1 MDSTANPVRVELFV
15 RSLCPKDAT
24 QQQHYVLDRLQ
35 ALEDAGRIEDLSIL
49 IWGRRIEP
57 RLAQRTAEGRH
68 LLERLSMFEQWERD
82 SDASLDAF
90 DWEHPLTNMVSD
102 DSVSVIT
109 LPTLA
114 LAEYVDGDLQH
125 VAPCTRDGTVH
136 RVADRVNRLADTAD
150 LADTLEHEHTVV
162 Q

>member
-1 MDSTANPVRVELFV
+1 MDPTANPDRVELFV
-15 RSLCPKDAT
+15 RSLCPEDAT
-24 QQQHYVLDRLQ
+24 HQQNYVLDQLQ

-68 LLERLSMFEQWERD
+68 LLDRLSAFEQWERE

-90 DWEHPLTNMVSD
+90 DWQRPVTNMVSD
-102 DSVSVIT
+102 ESVSVIT

-114 LAEYVDGDLQH
+114 LAEYADGDLTH
-125 VAPCTRDGTVH
+125 VAPCRRDGTVH
-136 RVADRVNRLADTAD
+136 RVTDRISRLADTEHA
-150 LADTLEHEHTVV
+150 TNGPEHERTVV

>member
-15 RSLCPKDAT
+15 RSLCPEDAA
-24 QQQHYVLDRLQ
+24 QQQNYVLDRLQ

-68 LLERLSMFEQWERD
+68 LLERLSTFEQWERD

-90 DWEHPLTNMVSD
+90 DWDRPLTNMVSD
-102 DSVSVIT
+102 ESISVIT

-114 LAEYVDGDLQH
+114 LAEYVADDLTH

-136 RVADRVNRLADTAD
+136 RVTDRVNRLADTAD
-150 LADTLEHEHTVV
+150 LADELEYERTVV

>member
-15 RSLCPKDAT
+15 RSLCPEDAL
-24 QQQHYVLDRLQ
+24 QQQSYVLDRLQ
-35 ALEDAGRIEDLSIL
+35 ALEEAGRIEDLSIV

-68 LLERLSMFEQWERD
+68 LLEQLSMFRQWERD
-82 SDASLDAF
+82 TDASLDAF
-90 DWEHPLTNMVSD
+90 DWQHPVTNMVSD
-102 DSVSVIT
+102 ESVSVIT

-114 LAEYVDGDLQH
+114 LAEYVGDDLQH
-125 VAPCTRDGTVH
+125 VAPCTRNGTVH
-136 RVADRVNRLADTAD
+136 RVTDRVSRLTDTAD
-150 LADTLEHEHTVV
+150 LADELEHERTVV

>member
-1 MDSTANPVRVELFV
+1 MDSTTNPVRVELFV
-15 RSLCPKDAT
+15 RSLCPEDAT
-24 QQQHYVLDRLQ
+24 HQQNYVLDQLQ
-35 ALEDAGRIEDLSIL
+35 ALEEAGRIEDLSIL
-49 IWGRRIEP
+49 IWGSRIEP

-68 LLERLSMFEQWERD
+68 LLERLSMFERWERE

-90 DWEHPLTNMVSD
+90 DWQHPLTNMVSD
-102 DSVSVIT
+102 ESVSVIT

-114 LAEYVDGDLQH
+114 LAEYVDGDLRH

-136 RVADRVNRLADTAD
+136 RVTDRISSLADTAHPTD
-150 LADTLEHEHTVV
+150 ELEHEHTMV

>member
-15 RSLCPKDAT
+15 RSLCPDDAT
-24 QQQHYVLDRLQ
+24 QQQNYVIDRLQ
-35 ALEDAGRIEDLSIL
+35 ALEEAGRIEDLSIL

-57 RLAQRTAEGRH
+57 RLAQRTAEGRY

-90 DWEHPLTNMVSD
+90 DWQHPVTNMVSD
-102 DSVSVIT
+102 ESVNVIT

-114 LAEYVDGDLQH
+114 LAEYVDSDLQH
-125 VAPCTRDGTVH
+125 VAPCMRDGTAH
-136 RVADRVNRLADTAD
+136 RVADRVSRLADTAD
-150 LADTLEHEHTVV
+150 LADEPEHERTVV

>member
-1 MDSTANPVRVELFV
+1 MDSTANPFRVELFV
-15 RSLCPKDAT
+15 RSLCPEDAT

-35 ALEDAGRIEDLSIL
+35 ALEDAGRIEELSIL

-57 RLAQRTAEGRH
+57 QLAQRTAKGRH

-90 DWEHPLTNMVSD
+90 DWQHPVTNMVSD
-102 DSVSVIT
+102 ESVNVIT

-114 LAEYVDGDLQH
+114 LAEYADGALQH

-136 RVADRVNRLADTAD
+136 RVADRVSHLADTTD
-150 LADTLEHEHTVV
+150 STDELEHERTVV
-162 Q
+162 

>member
-15 RSLCPKDAT
+15 RSLCPGDAT
-24 QQQHYVLDRLQ
+24 QQQNYLIDRLQ
-35 ALEDAGRIEDLSIL
+35 ALEDAGYIEDLSIL

-82 SDASLDAF
+82 ADASLAAF

-102 DSVSVIT
+102 ESVSVIT

-114 LAEYVDGDLQH
+114 LAEYVDDDLTH

-136 RVADRVNRLADTAD
+136 RVTDRVNRLADTAD
-150 LADTLEHEHTVV
+150 LADELEHERTVV